1 MAANSTE
8 ILHDFHPMVRVYKD
22 GKVERFVGLDIVPA
36 SVDSETG
43 VQSKDVVI
51 SPEHD
56 VSARLYLPGNID
68 PGQKLPLLV
77 YFHGGGFVAESPSSS
92 TYQNHLN
99 SLVAEAN
106 VVAVSVGYR
115 LAPEHPVPIAYEDSW
130 LALKWVA
137 SQSTGEGHEQWV
149 QENAD
154 FNHVYFGGDSAGANI
169 AHNMAIRFGQEKLP
183 GINLDGI
190 FLNCPYFW
198 GKDPI
203 GKEGTSLV
211 FKKSYVDDLWAFSFP
226 KATGLDDPSINP
238 SMDLN
243 LSKLGCKKVLIYV
256 AEEDILKE
264 RGYHYKEALTKCGW
278 DGEVDIVDVKG
289 ENHVFSVLFPNSE
302 NGKAMLKRVASFIN
316 Q

>member
-8 ILHDFHPMVRVYKD
+8 ILHDFHPVIRVYKD
-22 GKVERFVGLDIVPA
+22 GRAERFVGIDIVPA

-43 VQSKDVVI
+43 VRSKDVVI

-56 VSARLYLPGNID
+56 VSARLYLPGNTD
-68 PGQKLPLLV
+68 PGRKLPLLV
-77 YFHGGGFVAESPSSS
+77 YFHGGGFVAESPFSSS
-92 TYQNHLN
+92 YQNHLN
-99 SLVAEAN
+99 PLVAEAN

-137 SQSTGEGHEQWV
+137 SQSTGDGHEQWI

-154 FNHVYFGGDSAGANI
+154 FNHVYLGGDSAGANI
-169 AHNMAIRFGQEKLP
+169 AHNMAIRFGQEKLH

-190 FLNCPYFW
+190 FLNCPFFW
-198 GKDPI
+198 G
-203 GKEGTSLV
+203 S
-211 FKKSYVDDLWAFSFP
+211 
-226 KATGLDDPSINP
+226 DDPLINP
-238 SMDLN
+238 AMDLN

-256 AEEDILKE
+256 AEEDILRD
-264 RGYHYKEALTKCGW
+264 RGYYYKEALMKCGW

-289 ENHVFSVLFPNSE
+289 ENHVFSVFFPNSE
-302 NGKAMLKRVASFIN
+302 NGKAMMKRVASFIN